1 MALRA
6 EPNLDQKATHF
17 LSSGQV
23 VEVVDVQDDW
33 SLVQF
38 SNNNQ
43 EAIKG
48 WILSRYLITRL
59 PWEIQAKSIKE
70 TNVQLGKEIEAV
82 KQELKETSH
91 REDIVQSK
99 LNKLMADLQESQDS
113 YEALKKESQDYI
125 SLKTSYKVNKK
136 TIDQL
141 TEENEALRASQMNQ
155 WFATGALILLFG
167 LLLGLLIGRQEKK
180 RKAYY

>member
-1 MALRA
+1 MGRLLWIIAIILGCFVLCPLCWASKAYITDSLTMALRA

-99 LNKLMADLQESQDS
+99 LNKLMA
-113 YEALKKESQDYI
+113 I
-125 SLKTSYKVNKK
+125 V
-136 TIDQL
+136 
-141 TEENEALRASQMNQ
+141 
-155 WFATGALILLFG
+155 
-167 LLLGLLIGRQEKK
+167 
-180 RKAYY
+180 